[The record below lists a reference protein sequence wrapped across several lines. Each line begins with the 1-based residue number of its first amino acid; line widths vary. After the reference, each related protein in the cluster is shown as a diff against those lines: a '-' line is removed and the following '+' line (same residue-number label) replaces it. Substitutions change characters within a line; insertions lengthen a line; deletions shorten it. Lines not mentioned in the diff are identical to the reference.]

1 VGERFSTSSH
11 IPVNRVY
18 TPDITSESADSSGCS
33 DFSEKH
39 KYSEISILL
48 LEVNLMSHEK
58 EIKRVVRESY
68 GKIWKAEGTCCSPSP
83 ESGRVVRLSEH
94 AVHEALLNEI
104 MPLNGKRILDV
115 GCGNGNTVLRIAKE
129 VGSHG
134 KAVGIDFSPEGIA
147 EAKKKAIELGLDK
160 VAEFR
165 VVDAEKLP
173 FEDNYFDAVVS
184 ECVVCLTP
192 NKQRVLNEKARVLK
206 PGGKIVMHDVISKAE
221 MPKAVQTN
229 PELYCGCIGGAISQ
243 NNYVRMLQQAGLT
256 EVKTVDYS
264 GEQAISGYPVSL
276 KKALDSQILMAATN
290 IDDEK
295 DFQEVVN
302 FVRKGGVGYALFT
315 AKKPLINEP
324 QLKSR

>member
-1 VGERFSTSSH
+1 M
-11 IPVNRVY
+11 
-18 TPDITSESADSSGCS
+18 
-33 DFSEKH
+33 
-39 KYSEISILL
+39 LL
-48 LEVNLMSHEK
+48 LEVNSMSHDD
-58 EIKRVVRESY
+58 EIKKVVRESY
-68 GKIWKAEGTCCSPSP
+68 GKIWKTKGTCCSPSP
-83 ESGRVVRLSEH
+83 GSSRVIRLSEH

-115 GCGNGNTVLRIAKE
+115 GCGNGNTVLRIAEE
-129 VGSHG
+129 VGPRG
-134 KAVGIDFSPEGIA
+134 KAVGIDFSPEGIVG
-147 EAKKKAIELGLDK
+147 AKKRAIELGLDK

-173 FEDNYFDAVVS
+173 FKDNYFDAVIS

-192 NKQRVLNEKARVLK
+192 NKQKVLNEKARVLK
-206 PGGKIVMHDVISKAE
+206 PGGKIVMHDVISEAE

-229 PELYCGCIGGAISQ
+229 SELYCGCIGGAVSKNDYI
-243 NNYVRMLQQAGLT
+243 RMLKQAGLT

-276 KKALDSQILMAATN
+276 KKALDSQILLAATS
-290 IDDEK
+290 IEDEK

-315 AKKPLINEP
+315 AKKPLINKS